1 MTTLRLAAA
10 LTPRMLS
17 TAERRQANWLA
28 RSRDA
33 MRDWVRRSASRRSL
47 QQLDERMLKD
57 IGLTQADV
65 VAETDKPFWVR

>member
-1 MTTLRLAAA
+1 MTTRLSVA
-10 LTPRMLS
+10 LTPLMLS
-17 TAERRQANWLA
+17 NAERRQAHWLA

-33 MRDWVRRSASRRSL
+33 VRDWVRRSSSRRSL

-65 VAETDKPFWVR
+65 VVETDKPFWVR